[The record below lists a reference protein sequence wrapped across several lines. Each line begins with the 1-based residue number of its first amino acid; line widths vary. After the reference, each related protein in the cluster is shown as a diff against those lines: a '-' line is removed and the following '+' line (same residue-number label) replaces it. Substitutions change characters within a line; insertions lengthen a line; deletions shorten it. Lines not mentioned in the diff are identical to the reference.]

1 MIVVLLINKFFE
13 IDKFLKFT
21 FTTYPPGLT
30 FKTILSFSN
39 SFWFNPQYF
48 KIFIFGRSVCMCV
61 NMYVC
66 IYSSEVFWM
75 RALSFGYK
83 NDQADFT
90 DLMSFL
96 LSNLN

>member
-1 MIVVLLINKFFE
+1 
-13 IDKFLKFT
+13 
-21 FTTYPPGLT
+21 
-30 FKTILSFSN
+30 
-39 SFWFNPQYF
+39 
-48 KIFIFGRSVCMCV
+48 MCV